1 MINRTRPI
9 SIRNKLILGIFIFMP
24 LVCFSAGEGNIISLE
39 TKLYSPHQS
48 SNSVVYKTFV
58 MQKGNKIRIEET
70 LPNSEEI
77 GLVMIS
83 DGKECWYIPASGKMQ
98 KMPLIKDALEAIGI
112 KREKGKT
119 QIKLE
124 NKTEKISL
132 NKEVISYKN
141 YIETDDFGWIP
152 KTTEKYDS
160 TNTLQSTTEVKDVK
174 EEMDISDNMFNYKNV
189 KFSYKVQEMAKK
201 LHFE

>member
-1 MINRTRPI
+1 MFKKGKTILGG
-9 SIRNKLILGIFIFMP
+9 NKLIFWVFILMP
-24 LVCFSAGEGNIISLE
+24 LVCFSAGERTVLSLE
-39 TKLYSPHQS
+39 TKLYTPNQS
-48 SNSVVYKTFV
+48 STSVVYKTSV
-58 MQKGNKIRIEET
+58 MQKDNKIRIEET

-77 GLVMIS
+77 GLVIIS
-83 DGKECWYIPASGKMQ
+83 DGKECWYIPATGKMQ
-98 KMPLIKDALEAIGI
+98 KMPPIKDALEAVGI

-124 NKTEKISL
+124 NKTEKIHS

-152 KTTEKYDS
+152 KTIEKYDS

-174 EEMDISDNMFNYKNV
+174 EETDISDNMFNYKNV
-189 KFSYKVQEMAKK
+189 KFSYKVQEMSKK